1 MKKFLLLTTVLLAFY
16 SFSFAQADS
25 SGHFK
30 VYGNCESCKSRIEK
44 AAKAA
49 GAIKADWNV
58 ETKLM
63 EVSFDPSKT
72 SAEKIQQK
80 IAAVGH
86 DTEKYQSLENAY
98 NKLPGCCKYE
108 RENKPAEKH

>member
-1 MKKFLLLTTVLLAFY
+1 VN
-16 SFSFAQADS
+16 
-25 SGHFK
+25 
-30 VYGNCESCKSRIEK
+30 GNCESCKARIEK

-63 EVSFDPSKT
+63 EVSFDPAKT
-72 SAEKIQQK
+72 STEKIQQK
-80 IAAVGH
+80 IASVGH
-86 DTEKYQSLENAY
+86 DTEKYQSLDNAY

-108 RENKPAEKH
+108 REIKPAEKH

>member
-1 MKKFLLLTTVLLAFY
+1 MKKILLLTTVLF
-16 SFSFAQADS
+16 SFFSFAIARADS
-25 SGHFK
+25 CGHFK
-30 VYGNCESCKSRIEK
+30 VYGNCESCKARIEK

-58 ETKLM
+58 ETKQI
-63 EVSFDPSKT
+63 EISFDPAKNN
-72 SAEKIQQK
+72 ADKIQQK
-80 IAAVGH
+80 IASVGH

-108 RENKPAEKH
+108 REIKPADNQ